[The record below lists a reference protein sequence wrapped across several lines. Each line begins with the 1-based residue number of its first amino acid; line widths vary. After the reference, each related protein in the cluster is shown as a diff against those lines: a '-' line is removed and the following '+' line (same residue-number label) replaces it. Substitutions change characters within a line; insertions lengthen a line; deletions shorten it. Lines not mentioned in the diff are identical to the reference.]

1 MQASVRWFRWM
12 VGGAL
17 LVGLAYFFSIFWRVS
32 VAEAR
37 FFGRSDLLPLVWR
50 KQPHYSHA
58 RQLQVTEAHD
68 SGAFLFHREGKP
80 VLVWRQKINGFQHM
94 YGSALVAL
102 ELGEKASDWVF
113 CGNEYME
120 AYADLTFD
128 RHGIQD
134 SDLRDRRKDLCH
146 NALGRRVAIEAKAHG
161 FSGQTAD
168 AYIQRRLLG
177 WVDAGKVYIP
187 HYNDAQ
193 VDRLPDEAHQGC
205 PGLPPK
211 FTLYSRWDGN
221 RRKGGGWL

>member
-1 MQASVRWFRWM
+1 MQASLQGLRWI
-12 VGGAL
+12 VGGVL
-17 LVGLAYFFSIFWRVS
+17 LVGFAYFFSIFWRVS

-37 FFGRSDLLPLVWR
+37 FFGRSDLLPLIWMQ
-50 KQPHYSHA
+50 QPHYSHA
-58 RQLQVTEAHD
+58 WQLQVVEAHD

-102 ELGEKASDWVF
+102 ELGERASDWVF

-120 AYADLTFD
+120 AYADLAFD

-134 SDLRDRRKDLCH
+134 SDLRDRRKDLYH
-146 NALGRRVAIEAKAHG
+146 NALGRQVAMEAKAHG
-161 FSGQTAD
+161 LSGQTAD
-168 AYIQRRLLG
+168 AYIQRGLLG

-193 VDRLPDEAHQGC
+193 VDRLPDESHQGC

-211 FTLYSRWDGN
+211 FTFYSFLGGN
-221 RRKGGGWL
+221 RRKGRG